1 MVESVLEPVEAEPP
15 SSAVPDEAACETLLE
30 GATAISHTCGCAH
43 AVVIGHH
50 TLPYVLALL
59 HQGCASV
66 RSARPDC
73 PAPDCEAAE
82 LAWIVDLDGRTE
94 LVDALRAARS
104 RVGRRG
110 RVVLEGAAFRWRTGL
125 AALPK
130 VALEAGLDVIAV
142 DSKMRR
148 VVLAP
153 AIPLALAA

>member
-1 MVESVLEPVEAEPP
+1 MIESVLEAAEAEPP
-15 SSAVPDEAACETLLE
+15 PSAVPDEAACETLLE
-30 GATAISHTCGCAH
+30 GATAISHTSGCAH
-43 AVVIGHH
+43 AVVIGHR

-66 RSARPDC
+66 RSVRPDC

-82 LAWIVDLDGRTE
+82 FAWIVDLDVRTE

-104 RVGRRG
+104 RTGRRG
-110 RVVLEGAAFRWRTGL
+110 RVVLEGTAFRRRTGL
-125 AALPK
+125 AGLPK

-142 DSKMRR
+142 DSKGRR